1 MLTIFNDATLHWNS
15 QEYSVKIYLVYTK
28 TMHYGIPFNTHY
40 WFCGFQYSCFAQDF
54 QHASD
59 KTSEDKHNI
68 DEAQT
73 MLQDMEKHIT
83 ISKQDMEI
91 RAQLTTLQHLLTK
104 VNWVSTMVHM
114 WHSTYLQATMSYF
127 NSCCLICKLYRLIST
142 HAVLVKYWGLIWLYR
157 FSFVTLSSN
166 RWQKYAHITSQ
177 YTPKCLGLHFFP
189 LDTVLMSNVPKAQ
202 STHWM

>member
-1 MLTIFNDATLHWNS
+1 
-15 QEYSVKIYLVYTK
+15 
-28 TMHYGIPFNTHY
+28 MHYGIPFNTPY

-91 RAQLTTLQHLLTK
+91 RAHLPTLQHQLTK
-104 VNWVSTMVHM
+104 VNWVSTMVHK
-114 WHSTYLQATMSYF
+114 WHSTYRLQ
-127 NSCCLICKLYRLIST
+127 CIIST
-142 HAVLVKYWGLIWLYR
+142 DVVLFASCIVL
-157 FSFVTLSSN
+157 FQPMLS
-166 RWQKYAHITSQ
+166 
-177 YTPKCLGLHFFP
+177 
-189 LDTVLMSNVPKAQ
+189 
-202 STHWM
+202 